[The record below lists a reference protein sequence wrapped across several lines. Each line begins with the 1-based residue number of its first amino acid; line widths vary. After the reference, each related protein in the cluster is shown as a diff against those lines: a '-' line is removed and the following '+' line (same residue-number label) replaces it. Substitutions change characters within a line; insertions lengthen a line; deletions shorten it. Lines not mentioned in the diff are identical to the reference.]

1 MTKYDIFISYRR
13 EGGREI
19 ARTIK
24 LALEARGY
32 SSIFFDYNSLRDGAF
47 NEAIISAIQNC
58 KDFILV
64 LSDGAMDRCSNE
76 DDWVAREIRTAIA
89 SGCKIIPVKVNQG
102 DWSWPVDFPKDLSV
116 LGSIQ
121 FTTLLTN
128 EYFEHSIQ
136 YIAERLTTEPSGK
149 NVTPGFVSHGNPF
162 IDTCL
167 KNAIDGAEEF
177 NYVFRDCNYKVTLQ
191 PLADF
196 VLHFSRSD
204 NSPEQLNAAL
214 ESIQRISDEDFTN
227 SLAIFKVRTFS
238 DAFGNPRFMLSID
251 DKYAVKV
258 SCQEGFCEKGQNATQ
273 QMYEALKEYALTKD
287 ICSACI
293 KKIIA
298 DPFSVSSKSKN
309 KEEIDEYVACYKKTL
324 EEAFSIGAY
333 RLHFKPNPK
342 YPMDQDKVYYIGFS
356 DMYAYQYC
364 IREGEYENY
373 HDSNDKVIA
382 SYGSAEEL
390 LRDGWQ
396 LD

>member
-1 MTKYDIFISYRR
+1 MTNYDIFISYRR

-32 SSIFFDYNSLRDGAF
+32 SNIFFDYNSLRDGVF
-47 NEAIISAIQNC
+47 NEAILSAIQNC

-102 DWSWPVDFPKDLSV
+102 EWSWPADFPKDLSV

-128 EYFEHSIQ
+128 EYFEDSIR
-136 YIAERLTTEPSGK
+136 YVAERLTSKASGK
-149 NVTPGFVSHGNPF
+149 IAATGFVSHGNPF

-167 KNAIDGAEEF
+167 KNALEGIEEF
-177 NYVFRDCNYKVTLQ
+177 NYTFRDCNYKVTIQ
-191 PLADF
+191 PLTDF
-196 VLHFSRSD
+196 VLDFMQFD

-227 SLAIFKVRTFS
+227 SLAIFKARPFYI
-238 DAFGNPRFMLSID
+238 DINPRFVLSID

-258 SCQEGFCEKGQNATQ
+258 SSLEGFCEKSRNVTQ

-287 ICSACI
+287 ICSAI
-293 KKIIA
+293 VKKIIA
-298 DPFSVSSKSKN
+298 DPFSVSSKSRN
-309 KEEIDEYVACYKKTL
+309 KEEIDRNVAYNKVSL
-324 EEAFSIGAY
+324 ENAFSVGMY
-333 RLHFKPNPK
+333 RIHFKPNPK
-342 YPMDQDKVYYIGFS
+342 YPMEQEKVYYIGFS
-356 DMYAYQYC
+356 DMYANQYC

-373 HDSNDKVIA
+373 HDSDDKIIA